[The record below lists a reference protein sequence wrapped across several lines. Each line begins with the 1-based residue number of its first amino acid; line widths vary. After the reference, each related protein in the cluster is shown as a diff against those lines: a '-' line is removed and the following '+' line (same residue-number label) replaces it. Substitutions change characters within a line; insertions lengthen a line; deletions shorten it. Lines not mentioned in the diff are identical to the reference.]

1 MHTLASELANESSP
15 VFVRNAAG
23 LALKNALTARVRHAH
38 ISHPLRHPLLSSAH
52 FSYRFLQDNA
62 RQAEYSTRWLALD
75 VKIRSEIK
83 EFVLRGLHSEQ
94 VKAGT
99 VAAQSVAAIA
109 TVELPQGQWP
119 DLIEILLRFVNTG
132 TSVPL
137 RQSTLSA
144 IGFICEALVR
154 LLVPFPFEQLMPFNA
169 PNFRIPRC

>member
-1 MHTLASELANESSP
+1 MHTLASELANETAA

-23 LALKNALTARVRHAH
+23 LALKNALTARVCSALPPFCPTSS
-38 ISHPLRHPLLSSAH
+38 ISVPRAFLLPH
-52 FSYRFLQDNA
+52 LLLFCLLQDSA
-62 RQAEYSTRWLALD
+62 RQAEYSTRWLGLD
-75 VKIRSEIK
+75 VKIRDEIK

-109 TVELPQGQWP
+109 TVELPLGHWP
-119 DLIEILLRFVNTG
+119 DLIDILLRFVNTG

-144 IGFICEALVR
+144 IGFICESLVR
-154 LLVPFPFEQLMPFNA
+154 LCSL
-169 PNFRIPRC
+169 FRCFF

>member
-1 MHTLASELANESSP
+1 MSRLLPRFPIPTFPSSP
-15 VFVRNAAG
+15 PSP
-23 LALKNALTARVRHAH
+23 H
-38 ISHPLRHPLLSSAH
+38 SYSCPLP
-52 FSYRFLQDNA
+52 QDSV

-75 VKIRSEIK
+75 VKIRTEIK
-83 EFVLRGLHSEQ
+83 DFVLRGLHSEQ

-154 LLVPFPFEQLMPFNA
+154 PLFFLLNKDG
-169 PNFRIPRC
+169 

>member
-1 MHTLASELANESSP
+1 MHTLASELANESSA

-38 ISHPLRHPLLSSAH
+38 ISHPLHLPFFSSAH
-52 FSYRFLQDNA
+52 FSCRFLQGNA

-75 VKIRSEIK
+75 VKIRNEIK

-154 LLVPFPFEQLMPFNA
+154 LLVLYSL
-169 PNFRIPRC
+169 

>member
-1 MHTLASELANESSP
+1 MYVASFPSSYPSSP
-15 VFVRNAAG
+15 
-23 LALKNALTARVRHAH
+23 ALSHHYPNPTPFPIFAH
-38 ISHPLRHPLLSSAH
+38 VPTGFP
-52 FSYRFLQDNA
+52 QDSA

-75 VKIRSEIK
+75 AKIRGEIK
-83 EFVLRGLHSEQ
+83 DFVLRGLHSEQ
-94 VKAGT
+94 AKAGT

-154 LLVPFPFEQLMPFNA
+154 PLFSL
-169 PNFRIPRC
+169 

>member
-1 MHTLASELANESSP
+1 MYVAPSTFLPPILLVPN
-15 VFVRNAAG
+15 G
-23 LALKNALTARVRHAH
+23 L
-38 ISHPLRHPLLSSAH
+38 
-52 FSYRFLQDNA
+52 LQDNA
-62 RQAEYSTRWLALD
+62 RQVEYSTRWLALD
-75 VKIRSEIK
+75 VKIRGEIK

-144 IGFICEALVR
+144 IGFICEVLVR
-154 LLVPFPFEQLMPFNA
+154 VFFVLFLSKDLDLMLFDLLFF
-169 PNFRIPRC
+169 

>member
-1 MHTLASELANESSP
+1 
-15 VFVRNAAG
+15 
-23 LALKNALTARVRHAH
+23 
-38 ISHPLRHPLLSSAH
+38 
-52 FSYRFLQDNA
+52 
-62 RQAEYSTRWLALD
+62 
-75 VKIRSEIK
+75 
-83 EFVLRGLHSEQ
+83 LRGLHSEQ

-154 LLVPFPFEQLMPFNA
+154 PLLTNIFDVHSTPLPRTLM
-169 PNFRIPRC
+169 C

>member
-1 MHTLASELANESSP
+1 MSRLSPLPFSLSIPVLIPIPIYRPSSHY
-15 VFVRNAAG
+15 
-23 LALKNALTARVRHAH
+23 LH
-38 ISHPLRHPLLSSAH
+38 
-52 FSYRFLQDNA
+52 SYRLLQDSA

-75 VKIRSEIK
+75 VKIRGEIK
-83 EFVLRGLHSEQ
+83 TLVLRGLNSEQ

-154 LLVPFPFEQLMPFNA
+154 PLFFL
-169 PNFRIPRC
+169 

>member
-1 MHTLASELANESSP
+1 MVHLRP
-15 VFVRNAAG
+15 VTIAITTI
-23 LALKNALTARVRHAH
+23 LL
-38 ISHPLRHPLLSSAH
+38 PLPIFAYIPTG
-52 FSYRFLQDNA
+52 FPQDSA

-75 VKIRSEIK
+75 VKIRGEIK

-154 LLVPFPFEQLMPFNA
+154 PLFSL
-169 PNFRIPRC
+169 

>member
-1 MHTLASELANESSP
+1 VHTLAAELANEASP

-23 LALKNALTARVRHAH
+23 LALKNALTARVRRA
-38 ISHPLRHPLLSSAH
+38 SPSFPLSLLPSRGLPVRLPPSADAPN
-52 FSYRFLQDNA
+52 RLPILQDST
-62 RQAEYSTRWLALD
+62 RQAEYSARWLALD
-75 VKIRSEIK
+75 GKIRDEIK
-83 EFVLRGLHSEQ
+83 EFVLRGLSSEQ

-119 DLIEILLRFVNTG
+119 ELIDTLLRLHNHG

-144 IGFICEALVR
+144 IGFICESLVR
-154 LLVPFPFEQLMPFNA
+154 LFCVSWDNRL
-169 PNFRIPRC
+169 